1 MILLFRRRYDII
13 NQKGRFENKM
23 KVYYETTVPAN
34 IVKDKIKRKYGEYLQ
49 EILSKKLFPE
59 FVKPREKLNRLDYYY
74 NTYAEKKTVSE
85 GVNSRYRISIT
96 VEQMR
101 GYSSVCVNVV
111 NGWKKLLPVD
121 PFALIPVCSFGPIS
135 LLPTPGQIR
144 IGLERFLFRSPLLHF
159 LIFTG
164 IGAAVSVLFSFLRRV
179 LTEPKEDPQP
189 KLDAFAERLI
199 SDIPNLKKTDIQK

>member
-111 NGWKKLLPVD
+111 NGWKKADV
-121 PFALIPVCSFGPIS
+121 
-135 LLPTPGQIR
+135 R
-144 IGLERFLFRSPLLHF
+144 
-159 LIFTG
+159 
-164 IGAAVSVLFSFLRRV
+164 
-179 LTEPKEDPQP
+179 
-189 KLDAFAERLI
+189 
-199 SDIPNLKKTDIQK
+199 

>member
-135 LLPTPGQIR
+135 LLPMR
-144 IGLERFLFRSPLLHF
+144 NELLFDLKRFLFRSPLLHF
-159 LIFTG
+159 LIYTG
-164 IGAAVSVLFSFLRRV
+164 AGAVVSVLFSFLRRV

-199 SDIPNLKKTDIQK
+199 SDIPNLKKKDIQK